1 MQMRD
6 LSDKM
11 KDLKGKISTLR
22 DRAREDT
29 MKRRSVQSLRTPS
42 PFTSAE
48 QWHAS
53 SKDYKDGHLSVD
65 AGILQNSWNSAP
77 NGNASSTKHL
87 TVENGHMTEEIAE
100 YQESEAPSVYE
111 DVEEEQTPSEAYG
124 NVLGSFGDADPLN
137 QEDVYEEPDEHEDD
151 IPEDGDE
158 EVDEEISQEDYGN
171 EFVDHDE
178 LDDQDYES
186 EDGASLYHETLQ
198 TPISHEDRE
207 DAFDYE
213 HFFLH
218 SAMGTI
224 SQQRHGRRGSVDSF
238 MSEDS
243 VETTRG
249 PEASS
254 YKDHL
259 RPVGLGHR
267 RQQSADT
274 VSTMA
279 TFATAKEG
287 YSDEAE
293 NDILNDYAV
302 QDVLQTYAQ
311 EAIDAKYSSPTIA
324 QESPEQQSRS
334 SAPNSRP
341 SSVIRDGIMQPSST
355 HRPSVS
361 SFASTSSGTTR
372 SFPLVNKPKPAAT
385 TSAPATTSNSPSQM
399 YTDPAAMLG
408 IALTTGMATGFANG
422 NGNATTEG
430 ERAMQPSPVS
440 MLHRDDQI
448 LVERLVASMGKCVLG
463 LQEARRGSAEGR
475 MWRRRLD
482 AARRALEENEA
493 LL

>member
-1 MQMRD
+1 
-6 LSDKM
+6 M

-22 DRAREDT
+22 DRAREDN
-29 MKRRSVQSLRTPS
+29 MKRRSVQSLRLPS
-42 PFTSAE
+42 PFTAAE
-48 QWHAS
+48 QWYTS
-53 SKDYKDGHLSVD
+53 SKDYKEGHLSAD
-65 AGILQNSWNSAP
+65 DGISQNPWNNAP
-77 NGNASSTKHL
+77 NGNASPTKHL
-87 TVENGHMTEEIAE
+87 TVENGHVTEEIAE

-111 DVEEEQTPSEAYG
+111 DVEEEQTPSETYG

-137 QEDVYEEPDEHEDD
+137 QEDVYEEPDGLEDD

-158 EVDEEISQEDYGN
+158 EVDEEIFQEDYVD

-178 LDDQDYES
+178 FDDQNYES

-249 PEASS
+249 PEAPSS

-259 RPVGLGHR
+259 RAVGLGHK

-279 TFATAKEG
+279 TFATAKEE

-302 QDVLQTYAQ
+302 EDVLQTHAQ
-311 EAIDAKYSSPTIA
+311 EAIDTNYSLPTTA
-324 QESPEQQSRS
+324 QGSPEQQSRS

-341 SSVIRDGIMQPSST
+341 SSVIKDGIIQPSSA

-482 AARRALEENEA
+482 VARRALEGDEA
-493 LL
+493 LA